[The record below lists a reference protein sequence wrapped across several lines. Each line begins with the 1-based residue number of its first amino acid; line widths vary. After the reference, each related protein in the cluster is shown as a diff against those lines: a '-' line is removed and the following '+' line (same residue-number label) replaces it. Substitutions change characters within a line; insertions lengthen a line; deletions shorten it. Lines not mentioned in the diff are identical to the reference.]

1 MTFDEMT
8 TIARHTTDD
17 DLADD
22 LASLT
27 PDCFPVLD
35 ELITAW
41 VEGGYLMRGGL
52 RRVRF
57 DQRIGAVWDLSR
69 KADERRARA
78 ALS

>member
-27 PDCFPVLD
+27 PDCFPVID

-41 VEGGYLMRGGL
+41 IEGGCLMRGGSGL
-52 RRVRF
+52 PY
-57 DQRIGAVWDLSR
+57 
-69 KADERRARA
+69 
-78 ALS
+78 